1 MHNMDN
7 CSNYI
12 GLEKIDEERTRIKCR
27 IMDGGGKVYA
37 NNDPE
42 SAEVI
47 KCCWHGGE
55 GCPFLLDEPEGAEVT
70 NDEPERCE
78 NAAGAD
84 PAETVQAVM
93 DGCGDIAVSANT
105 VDGEVSGERQEK
117 ALRLHRQIVA
127 NGNIAASCMVE
138 MGRDLKT
145 VRDEKLY
152 SEFGCADFAE
162 YCEKKAGIGKRHG
175 YNFIAVF
182 ERFGEDKLGQ
192 LQGLGIAKLLELAK
206 LDDNDLGELMSGAE
220 VSEMS
225 VRELKDKIA
234 EYDKTCEQL
243 KLDLDSAESDRRE
256 ADDQKARAEDEKNE
270 LKYQLEQ
277 AEKRRKELEEQVA
290 KLEESESKSRESLAN
305 AIDRHLAEKQKLQE
319 EARKTDKQYRDKIK
333 ELESRPAGEV
343 SEEQIAAIR
352 AEAEKAA
359 AEKAEKEREEAVKAA
374 REEQDKMW
382 QTNVDVA
389 RKTVE
394 LKYSQEIKELKA
406 QNEALRAGVDEAVK
420 EAQNKINKAW
430 DSEKKAYVKVQ
441 EDYQAKLK
449 SAEAKIVE
457 LQSSAKNAAPAG
469 DERTKVKFYLGQIQA
484 AFISAVEVA
493 DGAPDGERQ
502 ALRAALTTALERM
515 REVVG
520 NG

>member
-1 MHNMDN
+1 MNN

-55 GCPFLLDEPEGAEVT
+55 GCPFLLDEPE
-70 NDEPERCE
+70 RCE
-78 NAAGAD
+78 NVAGAD

-93 DGCGDIAVSANT
+93 DGCGDMAVSADT
-105 VDGEVSGERQEK
+105 VGAGASTERQEK

-243 KLDLDSAESDRRE
+243 KLDLDCAKSNWHYADAEML
-256 ADDQKARAEDEKNE
+256 RAEDEKNE

-319 EARKTDKQYRDKIK
+319 DARKADKQYRDKIK

-352 AEAEKAA
+352 AEIEGAVIKKAEAEKI
-359 AEKAEKEREEAVKAA
+359 EAVKA
-374 REEQDKMW
+374 
-382 QTNVDVA
+382 
-389 RKTVE
+389 
-394 LKYSQEIKELKA
+394 
-406 QNEALRAGVDEAVK
+406 
-420 EAQNKINKAW
+420 AQNKINKAW

-449 SAEAKIVE
+449 SAEAKLVE
-457 LQSSAKNAAPAG
+457 LQSSAKKEAPAG

-484 AFISAVEVA
+484 AFNAAVEVA